1 MVSLDV
7 ATRNN
12 AVTRVF
18 GKEMREGW
26 DRVTMVMQEARGCA
40 ESELNRSWGEHTQA
54 SQYADAKPEDGDCRS
69 VGCTQERGCEM
80 GEEAIKKGSN

>member
-7 ATRNN
+7 ATRIN

-26 DRVTMVMQEARGCA
+26 DRVTIVMQEARGCA
-40 ESELNRSWGEHTQA
+40 ESELSRSWGESIHRPHNMLTLGQ
-54 SQYADAKPEDGDCRS
+54 KTET
-69 VGCTQERGCEM
+69 VEV
-80 GEEAIKKGSN
+80 